1 MLRTL
6 LYFLALFCLSTSP
19 NWAKLNH
26 MPVEVLGFYRL
37 AFSALILGLW
47 ILVLYKKPWPRF
59 NPNIFWVLLSG
70 VFFFTHLWTFKYAS
84 KNTSISN
91 TMIIFSSN
99 PIWSSIGAVIF
110 FKEKLTLRLFISYIL
125 AFAAIFILV
134 GHGFNLAPETN
145 KGDISSFVS
154 AILFALY
161 MLTGKKARVYY
172 DNQYYSLIQYTVCAL
187 LFAACV
193 GYSGAAWTG
202 YDNVSWWSVIGIVL
216 LPTFLGH
223 FAMTYL
229 VTYMNLSLMTCGKL
243 IEPVIASLLAAW
255 MFNETLSPRAPYAFA
270 LTITAVLVLFEPQ
283 LRNVWRL
290 ARRSHPHT

>member
-1 MLRTL
+1 MLHTL
-6 LYFLALFCLSTSP
+6 LYFLALFCLSTSA

-37 AFSALILGLW
+37 ALAATLLGVWLF
-47 ILVLYKKPWPRF
+47 VFYKKPWPRL
-59 NPNIFWVLLSG
+59 NKNIFWVLLSG
-70 VFFFTHLWTFKYAS
+70 AFFFTHLWTFKYAS
-84 KNTSISN
+84 KNTTISN

-99 PIWSSIGAVIF
+99 PIWSSLGAVIF
-110 FKEKLTLRLFISYIL
+110 FKEKLTARLFISYIL
-125 AFAAIFILV
+125 AFAAIFMLV
-134 GHGFNLAPETN
+134 GHGFSLAPETN
-145 KGDISSFVS
+145 KGDISSFFS

-172 DNQYYSLIQYTVCAL
+172 DNQYYSLIQYSVCAL

-202 YDNVSWWSVIGIVL
+202 YDDVSWWAVVGVVL

-223 FAMTYL
+223 FTMTYL

-243 IEPVIASLLAAW
+243 IEPVIASLLAAA
-255 MFNETLSPRAPYAFA
+255 MFNETLSPYAPYSFA
-270 LTITAVLVLFEPQ
+270 LTIAAVVVLFEPQ
-283 LRNVWRL
+283 LRNVMRFARL
-290 ARRSHPHT
+290 K